1 MASIEIELSPK
12 IQNPDAP
19 VLPRKFPMGGRSL
32 TLPSSIRPGRPR
44 HTIRYS
50 GTPEYASVNTHHQSM
65 KTSYKSKHA
74 TYRGM
79 VFYEGWDPDKGGTYV
94 AGAKWIIENL
104 GRKPSRDYE
113 LHIVDR
119 RLGFVPGNLAWVPR
133 SEHKREEML
142 TKLLIENQQLKD
154 RLAKYESS

>member
-1 MASIEIELSPK
+1 MASIEIELTPTVS
-12 IQNPDAP
+12 NPD
-19 VLPRKFPMGGRSL
+19 VSVQSRK
-32 TLPSSIRPGRPR
+32 TGRPR
-44 HTIRYS
+44 KSIRYS

-65 KTSYKSKHA
+65 KTSYKTKHA

-79 VFYEGWDPDKGGTYV
+79 PFYVGWDPDKGGTYTD
-94 AGAKWIIENL
+94 GARWIIENI

-113 LHIVDR
+113 LHIIDR
-119 RLGFVPGNLAWVPR
+119 RLGFVPWNLAWVPR

-142 TKLLIENQQLKD
+142 TKLLIENRQLKD